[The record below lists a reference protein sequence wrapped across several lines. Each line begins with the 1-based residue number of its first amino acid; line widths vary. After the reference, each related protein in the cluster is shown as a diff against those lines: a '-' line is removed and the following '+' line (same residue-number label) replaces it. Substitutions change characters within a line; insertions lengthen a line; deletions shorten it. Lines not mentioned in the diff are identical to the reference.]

1 VLCPACAESEG
12 QMIRR
17 HSVTAA
23 AEHFVPRE
31 RDRERHDA
39 LVDHLR
45 ALWAQDHVEVHV
57 CPLCRFGYAVPF
69 VGGGA
74 DFYALAYAGD
84 PHYPRDR
91 WEFGR
96 TLVALKQPEFAGRLH
111 VLEIGAGHGAFLD
124 RVRGLGE
131 HEIAAADYD
140 QGAVRRLCEKGYDAI
155 AGSIRDVST
164 TGYDVVCCFQTLEHM
179 ADLDQVFRD
188 LRRVLAPSGSVF
200 VSVPNGEATALQEA
214 VTGFW
219 DMPPNH
225 VGRWNPTAIR
235 RASERRG
242 FAVRVIETEP
252 VSTARTA
259 WQLAVYSVNSRS
271 YVAGTLD
278 NRINAIEHRPVRGI
292 LKRMLAGTHLPHL
305 LWIRDQFRPR
315 TCWAHLCSDRPA

>member
-1 VLCPACAESEG
+1 
-12 QMIRR
+12 MIRR
-17 HSVTAA
+17 HSTAAA
-23 AEHFVPRE
+23 AEHFVARE
-31 RDRERHDA
+31 RDRERYEA

-45 ALWAQDHVEVHV
+45 ALWRQDYVEGHV
-57 CPLCRFGYAVPF
+57 CPSCGFGFAVPF
-69 VGGGA
+69 VGGDA

-96 TLVALKQPEFAGRLH
+96 TLVTLKQPEFARHLH

-140 QGAVRRLCEKGYDAI
+140 HGAVGRLREKGYNAI

-179 ADLDQVFRD
+179 ADLDQVFHD
-188 LRRVLAPSGSVF
+188 LRRILAPSGSVF
-200 VSVPNGEATALQEA
+200 LSVPNGEAAALQED

-219 DMPPNH
+219 DMPPGH
-225 VGRWNPTAIR
+225 VGRWKSHCYSARRRAARVCRARDRDQTVPTA
-235 RASERRG
+235 
-242 FAVRVIETEP
+242 RV
-252 VSTARTA
+252 A
-259 WQLAVYSVNSRS
+259 WQPAVYMVNSRS
-271 YVAGTLD
+271 YIPGTMD
-278 NRINAIEHRPVRGI
+278 SRINAIGRRPARGV
-292 LKRMLAGTHLPHL
+292 LKRVMAGAYLPHL

-315 TCWAHLCSDRPA
+315 TCWAHLRPA